1 MGIVAMEDTDMLNLL
16 LCNSLVFTTVVLS
29 GTHPTFAVPLRRV
42 RYQGHRNKIL
52 FFFNI
57 LLIIS
62 KLKSEIKIVLLSLP

>member
-42 RYQGHRNKIL
+42 RYQAI
-52 FFFNI
+52 
-57 LLIIS
+57 
-62 KLKSEIKIVLLSLP
+62 EIKFFSFLIYY

>member
-42 RYQGHRNKIL
+42 RYQAIGHL
-52 FFFNI
+52 HQ
-57 LLIIS
+57 
-62 KLKSEIKIVLLSLP
+62 